1 MYAYAYKNR
10 ASVEATVQI
19 RPTTTEFVLRIE
31 GAKPRI
37 DDLNPLRS

>member
-1 MYAYAYKNR
+1 MYAYAYRSR

>member
-1 MYAYAYKNR
+1 MYAYEYRSR

-19 RPTTTEFVLRIE
+19 RATTTDFILRIE

-37 DDLNPLRS
+37 DDLNGLRL